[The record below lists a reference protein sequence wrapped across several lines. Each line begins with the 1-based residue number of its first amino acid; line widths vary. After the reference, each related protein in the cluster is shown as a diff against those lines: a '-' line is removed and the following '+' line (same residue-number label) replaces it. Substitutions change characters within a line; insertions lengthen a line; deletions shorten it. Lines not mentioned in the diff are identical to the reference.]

1 LEPGE
6 SDSSSLK
13 RPGRDRVEIGVAVCG
28 LALGLFVF
36 AGSFSIDLGAGYDR
50 IGPRFFP
57 YLVAAGALFSG
68 ALLLKEALG
77 RGKPSRP
84 SREARASRTSGSV
97 AFTLGLALASSAL
110 LLERAG
116 FVLTAALLFFLVA
129 RAFASGS
136 PLRDAA
142 VGLAL
147 SVAAYLAF
155 TRGLGLVLPGGLLG
169 GLL

>member
-1 LEPGE
+1 MNSGD
-6 SDSSSLK
+6 SDSSSLE

-28 LALGLFVF
+28 LALGLFVL
-36 AGSFSIDLGAGYDR
+36 AGSFSIGLGAGYDR

-77 RGKPSRP
+77 GGQP
-84 SREARASRTSGSV
+84 SREDRVSRTSGSV
-97 AFTLGLALASSAL
+97 AFTLGLALASSVL

-116 FVLTAALLFFLVA
+116 FVLTAALLFWLVA
-129 RAFASGS
+129 RAFASPR
-136 PLRDAA
+136 PLRDAV

>member
-1 LEPGE
+1 MH
-6 SDSSSLK
+6 SDSSSLE

-28 LALGLFVF
+28 LALGLFVL

-77 RGKPSRP
+77 RGQPSRPSRP
-84 SREARASRTSGSV
+84 SREERVSRTSGSV
-97 AFTLGLALASSAL
+97 AFTLGLALASSVL

-116 FVLTAALLFFLVA
+116 FVLTAALLFWLVA

>member
-1 LEPGE
+1 
-6 SDSSSLK
+6 
-13 RPGRDRVEIGVAVCG
+13 VEIGVALCG
-28 LALGLFVF
+28 LALGLFVL
-36 AGSFSIDLGAGYDR
+36 AGSFSIGLGAGYDR

-57 YLVAAGALFSG
+57 YLIAAGALFSG

-84 SREARASRTSGSV
+84 PGDSRASRAGGSV
-97 AFTLGLALASSAL
+97 AVTLGLALASGVL

-116 FVLTAALLFFLVA
+116 FVLTAALLFWLVA

-147 SVAAYLAF
+147 SVASYLAF
-155 TRGLGLVLPGGLLG
+155 TRGLGLALPGGLLG

>member
-1 LEPGE
+1 ME
-6 SDSSSLK
+6 SDSPTRTSG
-13 RPGRDRVEIGVAVCG
+13 PDRVEIGVALG
-28 LALGLFVF
+28 ALALGLLVLI
-36 AGSFSIDLGAGYDR
+36 GSLSIDLGAGYDR

-57 YLVAAGALFSG
+57 YLVAAGTLLCG
-68 ALLLKEALG
+68 ALLLKEALR
-77 RGKPSRP
+77 RGKASR
-84 SREARASRTSGSV
+84 REHASRTSRSV
-97 AFTLGLALASSAL
+97 ALTLGLALASSVL
-110 LLERAG
+110 FLERAG
-116 FVLTAALLFFLVA
+116 FVLTAALLFWLVA
-129 RAFASGS
+129 RAFESPR